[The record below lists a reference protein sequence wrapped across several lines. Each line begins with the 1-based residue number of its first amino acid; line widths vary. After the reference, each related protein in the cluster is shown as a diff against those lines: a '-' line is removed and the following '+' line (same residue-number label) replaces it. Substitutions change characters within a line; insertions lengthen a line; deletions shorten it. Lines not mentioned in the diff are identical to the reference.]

1 MRLNKLFVLAALLV
15 AVLSFAGCIT
25 ITGDE
30 TATETPTTS
39 ASAPSTTDGAV
50 PRLGYMAPG
59 FELENLDGQTVSL
72 ESLRGRYVMLNFWA
86 TWCGPC
92 RSISPIIEELA
103 KEFGG
108 RVKVTKL
115 NVDENP
121 GTPSQ
126 YGVRGIPTLIL
137 FKEGKV
143 LDQIVGAVPKARLK
157 ALIEK
162 AL

>member
-1 MRLNKLFVLAALLV
+1 MSEEKDLLHVNDKNFPDEVLKAPLPVLV
-15 AVLSFAGCIT
+15 
-25 ITGDE
+25 D
-30 TATETPTTS
+30 
-39 ASAPSTTDGAV
+39 
-50 PRLGYMAPG
+50 
-59 FELENLDGQTVSL
+59 
-72 ESLRGRYVMLNFWA
+72 FWA

-92 RSISPIIEELA
+92 RSISPIVEALA
-103 KEFGG
+103 KEFAG

-121 GTPSQ
+121 ATPGQ

-143 LDQIVGAVPKARLK
+143 LDQIVGAVPKTRLV
-157 ALIEK
+157 AMIEK

>member
-1 MRLNKLFVLAALLV
+1 MAEESSLVQVNDKNFSSEVINSDLPVLV
-15 AVLSFAGCIT
+15 
-25 ITGDE
+25 E
-30 TATETPTTS
+30 
-39 ASAPSTTDGAV
+39 
-50 PRLGYMAPG
+50 
-59 FELENLDGQTVSL
+59 
-72 ESLRGRYVMLNFWA
+72 FWA

-92 RSISPIIEELA
+92 RSISPIVEALA
-103 KEFGG
+103 KEFSG

-121 GTPSQ
+121 ATPSQ

-137 FKEGKV
+137 FKSGKI
-143 LDQIVGAVPKARLK
+143 LDQIIGSVPKTRLK

>member
-1 MRLNKLFVLAALLV
+1 MAETGLTHVNDKNFITEVLDAELPVLV
-15 AVLSFAGCIT
+15 
-25 ITGDE
+25 D
-30 TATETPTTS
+30 
-39 ASAPSTTDGAV
+39 
-50 PRLGYMAPG
+50 
-59 FELENLDGQTVSL
+59 
-72 ESLRGRYVMLNFWA
+72 FWA

-103 KEFGG
+103 NEFSG

-121 GTPSQ
+121 ATPSQ

-137 FKEGKV
+137 FKGGKM
-143 LDQIVGAVPKARLK
+143 LEQIVGSVPKSRLV
-157 ALIEK
+157 AMIEK

>member
-1 MRLNKLFVLAALLV
+1 MAETSLLQVNDKNFSTKVLNADLPVLV
-15 AVLSFAGCIT
+15 
-25 ITGDE
+25 D
-30 TATETPTTS
+30 
-39 ASAPSTTDGAV
+39 
-50 PRLGYMAPG
+50 
-59 FELENLDGQTVSL
+59 
-72 ESLRGRYVMLNFWA
+72 FWA

-92 RSISPIIEELA
+92 RSISPMVEELA
-103 KEFGG
+103 VEFTG

-121 GTPSQ
+121 ATPSQ

-137 FKEGKV
+137 FKDGKIV
-143 LDQIVGAVPKARLK
+143 DQIIGAVPKARLK